1 MLMKCLF
8 TDVLNVPESFTWQGK
23 EVKKDGAVCILPELT
38 MSFAEQKAFDPD
50 NYQQDW
56 IVTNSPLIV
65 SCFHRN
71 DVFIYQDSGE
81 LVPVG
86 FETYG
91 ASFDVLLKSL
101 NGFKSLLPDK
111 VVAEV
116 RDMLTKGDS
125 EALSFIEGLGD
136 SGEKAYLKRKLQSEA
151 EPKEGSIKE

>member
-1 MLMKCLF
+1 MKCLF
-8 TDVLNVPESFTWQGK
+8 VSSLNVPKSFTWLGNK
-23 EVKKDGAVCILPELT
+23 VKKDDAVCLLPELT

-56 IVTNSPLIV
+56 VVTNSPLIV
-65 SCFHRN
+65 SCFRRN
-71 DVFIYQDSGE
+71 DVFVYQDSGE
-81 LVPVG
+81 LVPVR

-116 RDMLTKGDS
+116 REMLTKGDI
-125 EALSFIEGLGD
+125 EALAFIERLGD
-136 SGEKAYLKRKLQSEA
+136 SGEKAYLKRKLLSEA